1 MVDRAKKSRKYNYK
15 NLNNLRT
22 KRAFQMKEQLFFMVF
37 KRLPVSIIIIIII
50 IIMIMIIIK

>member
-37 KRLPVSIIIIIII
+37 KRLPVSIIIIII
-50 IIMIMIIIK
+50 MIMIIK